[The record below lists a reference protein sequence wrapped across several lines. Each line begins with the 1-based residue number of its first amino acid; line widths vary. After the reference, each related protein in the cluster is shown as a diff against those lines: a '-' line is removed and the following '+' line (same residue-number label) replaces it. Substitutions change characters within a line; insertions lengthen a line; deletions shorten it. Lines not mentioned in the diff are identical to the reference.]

1 MEPSSPFEESVA
13 AVEENIQVSVGDL
26 AGRTVTLEVPPS
38 LSVANFKTLVSVR
51 ENIPS
56 GETLRLVFAGK
67 QLEDHLLLRDYYVQ
81 REPSSS
87 TLHLGL
93 LRGEPS
99 RKPKPKPKSS
109 RRLRCTLKNCTAL
122 AAQIV
127 GDCGFCQGRFCGKH
141 RLPEEHECFGLP
153 DCKRQLREANAE
165 KLNSERT
172 AVVRGI

>member
-1 MEPSSPFEESVA
+1 MEPSSPFEKET
-13 AVEENIQVSVGDL
+13 AVEENIQVFIKDL
-26 AGRTVTLEVPPS
+26 AGRTITLDVPPS
-38 LSVANFKTLVSVR
+38 LSIANFKTLVSVR

-56 GETLRLVFAGK
+56 EALRLVFAGK
-67 QLEDHLLLRDYYVQ
+67 QLEDHLLLRDYNVQ
-81 REPSSS
+81 REP

-99 RKPKPKPKSS
+99 RKTKPS
-109 RRLRCTLKNCTAL
+109 RRLRCTLRGCTVL

-153 DCKRQLREANAE
+153 DCKRQLREQNAE

-172 AVVRGI
+172 TVIRGI